1 MTATPHTPATL
12 ATEFGTDSRTM
23 RKFLRSITPKTEQ
36 PGKGGRWALPTAKRE
51 VASLRKQFAAWGE
64 EQAKLAADRAAA
76 KVETAAQAVDEE
88 IAELDAETAPDAPS
102 DDDLAMIDA
111 ETDDDDAPMPKH
123 ED

>member
-64 EQAKLAADRAAA
+64 EQAKLAA
-76 KVETAAQAVDEE
+76 QAVDEE